1 MTTSVQTTA
10 TTSPIEA
17 SRRRT
22 VVYWIVSLPVLLET
36 AAGIQWDFAR
46 NPTVVDAL
54 ETIRF
59 PDYMADVLGVAKI
72 LALLAILP
80 PGMARA
86 KEWAYAG
93 LCFVYFGASA
103 CHFAV
108 DDGIGATLT
117 PAVLGAI
124 TLASWVL
131 RPASR
136 RDPKPLHQAFLLGR
150 LLGHQG
156 IGPAA
161 PK

>member
-1 MTTSVQTTA
+1 MTGPAVQWSHSVRRPGQLDA
-10 TTSPIEA
+10 SPPRPDQEALHDDERADDNHHIAHRA

-86 KEWAYAG
+86 KEWAYA
-93 LCFVYFGASA
+93 CVS
-103 CHFAV
+103 CTSV
-108 DDGIGATLT
+108 RSPATLRST
-117 PAVLGAI
+117 TG
-124 TLASWVL
+124 SG
-131 RPASR
+131 R
-136 RDPKPLHQAFLLGR
+136 RSPLLSLE
-150 LLGHQG
+150 
-156 IGPAA
+156 
-161 PK
+161 